1 MSQEQSQDQLL
12 AQGTERSQG
21 RTAQRMNILAA
32 KLIGETVRTTLG
44 PQGMDKMIV
53 DMMGEATITND
64 GATIL
69 REMNIEHPTAK
80 MIVEIAKTQEHEVGD
95 GTTTAVVLAGEL
107 LKKAEELIDQNIHP
121 TIVVKGYRLAAAK
134 AALILHNMSETIT
147 KKDTQTLRKLSMTA
161 MTGKVAESSKEHLS
175 DLVVNALNRI
185 SEESHD
191 KTTGKTY
198 EDKTDLENIK
208 LEKKIGGSIHDTEL
222 IEGIVLDKEK
232 VHNNMPKNIK
242 GANIILID
250 SPLEIRTTETDT
262 KISVSDPEKLQA
274 FLDMEESM
282 LKKLVDQIVATGAN
296 VVFCQKGIDEVVQYL
311 LAQKGIYACRRVKKS
326 DLHKLSRATKATII
340 TNLNDIS
347 KKHLG
352 KAGVV
357 EEVKVNDEAMTFVR
371 ECKDPKSVTILV
383 RASTDHIADE
393 VIRAIEDA
401 IGNVASALRAQRVVG
416 GAGSTEIELS
426 RNLNL
431 YSQKL
436 SGKEQLAVLA
446 FAKAMEVIPKTL
458 SENAGLDPID
468 IIAELKNKHD
478 KGEQWAGI
486 NVYGGGSLDAFKEGI
501 IEPLPVKTQAVRAA
515 ADVAV
520 MILRIDDVII
530 AGAADNNQTNNNQ
543 GMDNFE

>member
-1 MSQEQSQDQLL
+1 MGQEQSQDQLL

-175 DLVVNALNRI
+175 DLVVHALNRI
-185 SEESHD
+185 NEE
-191 KTTGKTY
+191 
-198 EDKTDLENIK
+198 KTDLENIK

-232 VHNNMPKNIK
+232 VHNNMPKIIK
-242 GANIILID
+242 GANIVLID
-250 SPLEIRTTETDT
+250 SPLEVRTTETDT

-296 VVFCQKGIDEVVQYL
+296 AVFCQKGIDEVVQYL

-326 DLHKLSRATKATII
+326 DLHKLSRATQATII
-340 TNLNDIS
+340 TNLNDLS
-347 KKHLG
+347 KNHLG
-352 KAGVV
+352 KAGIV
-357 EEVKVNDEAMTFVR
+357 EEVKVNDEAMTFIR
-371 ECKDPKSVTILV
+371 ECKDPKAVTILV
-383 RASTDHIADE
+383 RATTDHIADE
-393 VIRAIEDA
+393 VVRAIEDS

-446 FAKAMEVIPKTL
+446 FAKAMEIIPKTL

-478 KGEQWAGI
+478 KGEKWAGI
-486 NVYGGGSLDAFKEGI
+486 NVYGGGSLNAFKEGI

-530 AGAADNNQTNNNQ
+530 AGTPDNGHSNNNQ